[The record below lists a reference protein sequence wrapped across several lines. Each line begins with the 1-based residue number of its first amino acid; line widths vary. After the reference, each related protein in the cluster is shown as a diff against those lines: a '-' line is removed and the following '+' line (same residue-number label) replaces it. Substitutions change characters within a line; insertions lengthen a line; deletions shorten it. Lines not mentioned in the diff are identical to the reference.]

1 MSACFNKYSFI
12 RTPGS
17 PILQYLADTYIAQ
30 SLSTM
35 EGEGEGEKL
44 ICFKEFVDMTVE
56 AWKLQNLQGKLAVQ
70 VQRRSAGNYALL

>member
-1 MSACFNKYSFI
+1 
-12 RTPGS
+12 
-17 PILQYLADTYIAQ
+17 
-30 SLSTM
+30 M